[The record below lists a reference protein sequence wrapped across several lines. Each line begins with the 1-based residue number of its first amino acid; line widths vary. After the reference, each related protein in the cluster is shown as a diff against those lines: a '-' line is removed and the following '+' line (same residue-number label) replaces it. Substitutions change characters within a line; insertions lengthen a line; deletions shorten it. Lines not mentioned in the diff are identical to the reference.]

1 MFPPDASLYGPEML
15 DNGRESYGEEDYEKI
30 TKTRAITPKLVE
42 RGDELAFVKQPEGLD
57 STP

>member
-1 MFPPDASLYGPEML
+1 ML